1 MRKKLLIIIAYAA
14 VLVTGAVFLLTPSR
28 QASAGSG
35 QRAADTGAAST
46 AGSLEHGST
55 AADSPAGNDRDTD
68 AGKAGDAAAAEKKA
82 AGGESDSETGTGSNG
97 ADTQGSRAD
106 AKEAEADAAGS
117 KSDAQSAGD
126 ADAANG
132 TGTGDDSKA
141 GKKAA
146 GVADNSEH
154 SDQTG
159 DHDQTSQKQRTVKSA
174 DGRYEVTMYAEETDG
189 SAEHD
194 SNVRSG
200 PAATYERAGSL
211 RTGDAVTIVGEVKE
225 LDGTAVSPPWYE
237 VRLEDGTTGFVRSD
251 LLSTALEND

>member
-14 VLVTGAVFLLTPSR
+14 VLVTGAVFLLTPSG
-28 QASAGSG
+28 QASAGAG
-35 QRAADTGAAST
+35 QRAAGTGAAST

-55 AADSPAGNDRDTD
+55 ADDSPAVNDKGTD
-68 AGKAGDAAAAEKKA
+68 AGKAADADAAEKKA
-82 AGGESDSETGTGSNG
+82 VGGENDSETGTGSNG
-97 ADTQGSRAD
+97 ADAQDSGAD
-106 AKEAEADAAGS
+106 AKGAEANAAGS
-117 KSDAQSAGD
+117 KSGAQSAGD

-132 TGTGDDSKA
+132 TGTGDDSKT

-159 DHDQTSQKQRTVKSA
+159 DHDQISQKQRTVKSA
-174 DGRYEVTMYAEETDG
+174 DGRYEVTMYAEETG
-189 SAEHD
+189 GTAAHD

-237 VRLEDGTTGFVRSD
+237 VRLEDGTKGFVRSD
-251 LLSTALEND
+251 LLSAAQGND

>member
-14 VLVTGAVFLLTPSR
+14 VLATGAALLLTPSGQTSAGAGKR
-28 QASAGSG
+28 AAGNTASA
-35 QRAADTGAAST
+35 
-46 AGSLEHGST
+46 AGSWRT
-55 AADSPAGNDRDTD
+55 AAWLPMVLPEMARARMPGRP
-68 AGKAGDAAAAEKKA
+68 EIRLLQKKA
-82 AGGESDSETGTGSNG
+82 VSGESDSKTGTGSRG
-97 ADTQGSRAD
+97 ADAQGSRAD
-106 AKEAEADAAGS
+106 AKEAEANAAGS
-117 KSDAQSAGD
+117 KSGAQSAGD

-132 TGTGDDSKA
+132 TGTGDDSNA

-174 DGRYEVTMYAEETDG
+174 DGRYEVTMYAAETDG
-189 SAEHD
+189 TAEHD

-211 RTGDAVTIVGEVKE
+211 RSGDAVTIVGEVKE

-237 VRLEDGTTGFVRSD
+237 VRLDDGTKGFVRSD
-251 LLSTALEND
+251 LLSAAQGND